1 MRYFVQDTICDTLAA
16 AQHVA
21 DQRDVQAIDAVNEDG
36 TPCGC
41 LIRLAQD
48 KRWLFYCSDNDDDCV
63 GN

>member
-1 MRYFVQDTICDTLAA
+1 MRYFVQDTVRDTLTA

-21 DQRDVQAIDAVNEDG
+21 EQRGVQAIDAVNEDG

-48 KRWLFYCSDNDDDCV
+48 KRWSFYRSDNDDDYV